1 MTTSAEASAAAYGNS
16 RKLLEE
22 AVMLFE
28 AGRWARSYFLAL
40 TSAEQFTR
48 SVEFACES
56 VDFELKAKRPS
67 EGLHDFNLRRFGLL
81 ALSSHAMAIEG
92 WSFFAR
98 MSAGKVPPKTYDRAY
113 LETLMRNFV
122 KVAGRKRNAT
132 LYVGLE
138 GGNLTDPESITKQ
151 DAHEM
156 IEIVGPVVAADPD
169 FLKLS
174 GEPLKSYLGLRYA
187 PLIKLGDAN
196 DARTDRELLR
206 AVGRFLG
213 EGPNPSPD
221 PVA

>member
-1 MTTSAEASAAAYGNS
+1 LTTSAEASAAAYGNS

-22 AVMLFE
+22 AIMLFE
-28 AGRWARSYFLAL
+28 KGRWARSYFLAV

-56 VDFELKAKRPS
+56 VGFELKAKRPS

-81 ALSSHAMAIEG
+81 AISSHTMAIEG
-92 WSFFAR
+92 WNFFAR
-98 MSAGKVPPKTYDRAY
+98 MSAGKVLPKTYDRVY
-113 LETLMRNFV
+113 LETLMRSFV
-122 KVAGRKRNAT
+122 QVAGRKRNGA
-132 LYVGLE
+132 LYVELE
-138 GGNLTDPESITKQ
+138 EGNLTDPESITKQ
-151 DAHEM
+151 NAHEM
-156 IEIVGPVVAADPD
+156 MKIVGPVVTADPE
-169 FLKLS
+169 FLKLK

-187 PLIKLGDAN
+187 PMIRLGDAN

-213 EGPNPSPD
+213 GGSSPAPE